1 MGAGV
6 LAGINTCHIPT
17 RKAHTCVFTI
27 GRKWFTM
34 STTEA
39 ERFQMHEAL
48 IHAHG
53 KEVAAIIMEHLPPTG
68 WGDVARRSD
77 VAGLQV
83 LTKKDIDMLRISMG
97 GEMQAL
103 RLEMRG
109 EMQELRAEM
118 RLEMEA
124 LRADLRTEMHM
135 LFSQQLKWLVGVVIT
150 AQALATGAL
159 LAGMKLL

>member
-1 MGAGV
+1 M
-6 LAGINTCHIPT
+6 I
-17 RKAHTCVFTI
+17 
-27 GRKWFTM
+27 
-34 STTEA
+34 TTEA

-48 IHAHG
+48 IHTHG

-97 GEMQAL
+97 GEMQEL
-103 RLEMRG
+103 RAEMRG

-118 RLEMEA
+118 RGEMQELRAEMRGEMQALRLEM
-124 LRADLRTEMHM
+124 HV
-135 LFSQQLKWLVGVVIT
+135 LFNKQLKWLVGVVIT
-150 AQALATGAL
+150 AQALGTGAL